1 MNRRV
6 PIGVSNKHIHLSK
19 DDLEFL
25 FGEDYELTPIKM
37 LKQPGQ
43 FACEE
48 MVTVRG
54 PKGSF
59 KVRVLGPERK
69 HTQLEIDTA
78 DAFTLGVRDVPIRLS
93 GDIEGTPGFTIEA
106 NGKKIYKDKGM
117 IIAERH
123 IHLSEDQGRAFGIN
137 NGERVSVRIKGPRG
151 LVFNNVLCRVGDG
164 HEAEMHLDI
173 EEANA
178 SGARNDQLACIIDPI
193 SFTKEDILVQHQTGE
208 VVPMVGDL
216 PFMDD
221 EG

>member
-6 PIGVSNKHIHLSK
+6 PIGISNKHIHLSK
-19 DDLEFL
+19 EDLEYL
-25 FGEDYELTPIKM
+25 FGEGYELTPIKN

-48 MVTVRG
+48 MVTVHG

-59 KVRVLGPERK
+59 KVRILGPARK
-69 HTQLEIDTA
+69 QTQLEIDQA
-78 DAFTLGVRDVPIRLS
+78 DGYTLGVRDVPIRLS
-93 GDIEGTPGFTIEA
+93 GDLEGTPGFAIEA
-106 NGKKIYKDKGM
+106 NGKTIQKDKGM

-123 IHLSEDQGRAFGIN
+123 IHLSEEQGKMFNIN

-164 HEAEMHLDI
+164 HEAEMHIDI

-178 SGARNDQLACIIDPI
+178 SGAKNDQLACIIDPI
-193 SFTKEDILVQHQTGE
+193 TFTKEDILIQHETGE
-208 VVPMVGDL
+208 EIPMVGDL
-216 PFMDD
+216 PYMDD
-221 EG
+221 MG